1 MNKVPGAL
9 KLGLLRGRMEIIQ
22 FSRQREAVVFTIFFP
37 VILLAI
43 FGSVFQ
49 NTIAP
54 GVTFSQYFVAGMI
67 ASGLVNTGFQNIA
80 INIPLER
87 DMGAIK
93 RLRATPLP
101 ITSYFI
107 GKAISVFVSMAA
119 QVLILLII
127 GIAFYGLELPTQPSK
142 WLTFTWLLL
151 LGSASST
158 ALGVAFSSVPKNGR
172 GAAAV
177 VSPVV
182 IILQFFSG
190 VFFVFT
196 QLPGWMQQIAAIFP
210 LKWLTQGMRSVFLP
224 DSFATQEVAKSWESG
239 RTAVIL
245 LAWLIAGLFLAVK
258 TFRWE
263 RK

>member
-9 KLGLLRGRMEIIQ
+9 RLGLLRGRMEIIQ

-49 NTIAP
+49 DTIAP

-93 RLRATPLP
+93 RLRGTPLP

-172 GAAAV
+172 GAAAI

-196 QLPGWMQQIAAIFP
+196 QLPGWMQQIAAFFP

-239 RTAVIL
+239 RTALIL